1 MIPSLVRLRLP
12 SAFRTGVRGVLEAIV
27 NPDIRACVEVLLW
40 AGVRVLLSLRAF
52 TGIGVESF
60 SGQIPDGYAS
70 GRLDAA
76 VSFAISRGSGY

>member
-52 TGIGVESF
+52 TGIGVESLVVRF
-60 SGQIPDGYAS
+60 RTGMPVEGW
-70 GRLDAA
+70 DAA